1 MEAHTFLIQL
11 VLILLSARVFGEIA
25 AYFKIPA
32 VIGELVAGIVLGPS
46 VLGFIEISEP
56 INLLAQIGII
66 LLLFEV
72 GIETDIGRLSS
83 SGAKALIVAIGG
95 VILPFIGG
103 FCVSYYLFHFALLA
117 SLFIGST
124 LTATSIGITLRVLRD
139 LKKQSSHEAQIII
152 GSAVLD
158 DIIGIVLLA
167 LLYEFSVSGVVDLWN
182 AGKVLVFIILF
193 FLISPLAAKIVSLT
207 IKKWDEKSEI
217 PGLLPTTIVSLIL
230 LSAWIAHQ
238 IGAPELLGGFA
249 AGLALSRQFFFP
261 FAAFLNESP
270 KFSQRVEEQM
280 KPIIHLFTPI
290 FFVAIGLSLNLK
302 SINWSS
308 SFIWMLT
315 GSLLVVAVIGKLLS
329 GFLLTKESF
338 KSKLMIGTAMIPRG
352 EVGLIFANIGLTV
365 GVLKDD
371 IYASIILVIA
381 LTTLLAP
388 FALRFISGSTHA
400 LPKRFSQ

>member
-1 MEAHTFLIQL
+1 MEPQTFLIQL
-11 VLILLSARVFGEIA
+11 VIILISARLVGELA
-25 AYFKIPA
+25 AYLNAPA
-32 VIGELVAGIVLGPS
+32 VIGELAAGILIGPS
-46 VLGFIEISEP
+46 VLGLIEISAP
-56 INLLAQIGII
+56 IQLLAQIGII

-72 GIETDIGRLSS
+72 GIETDIGRLTA
-83 SGAKALIVAIGG
+83 SGTKALLVAIGG
-95 VILPFIGG
+95 VVMPFVFG
-103 FCVSYYLFHFALLA
+103 FCISYYFFHFTMLA

-139 LKKQSSHEAQIII
+139 LKKQNSHEAQIII
-152 GSAVLD
+152 GAAVLD

-167 LLYEFSVSGVVDLWN
+167 LLYEFSVSGAVNLWN
-182 AGKVLVFIILF
+182 TAKVMIFIVLF
-193 FLISPLAAKIVSLT
+193 FLISPVAAKCVSQT
-207 IKKWDEKSEI
+207 IKKWDEKSDI

-230 LSAWIAHQ
+230 FFAWIAHQ
-238 IGAPELLGGFA
+238 LGAPELLGGFA

-261 FAAFLNESP
+261 FAAFLHQSP
-270 KFSQRVEEQM
+270 EFSRRVEKQM

-308 SFIWMLT
+308 SFIWILT
-315 GSLLVVAVIGKLLS
+315 GSLFIAAIIGKLLS
-329 GFLLTKESF
+329 GFLLFKER
-338 KSKLMIGTAMIPRG
+338 SKTRWIIGTAMIPRG

-371 IYASIILVIA
+371 VYASIILVIA

-388 FALRFISGSTHA
+388 FVLRYIFGKPEPGIQN
-400 LPKRFSQ
+400 PMP